1 MSIRKFERGFA
12 GGRIPV
18 TLLPVLKR
26 HENVIREVYYHIGH
40 DVGPRGLAY
49 DVQLEPGWCV
59 DYEHAFVV
67 SSIEALRGRLAQLQ
81 WCECEECSK

>member
-1 MSIRKFERGFA
+1 MTLHLKGIRKFERGFA

-26 HENVIREVYYHIGH
+26 YENVIREVYYHIGH

-49 DVQLEPGWCV
+49 D
-59 DYEHAFVV
+59 
-67 SSIEALRGRLAQLQ
+67 I
-81 WCECEECSK
+81 